1 MPITASSTRTQ
12 VLQAYLDNSAYATS
26 GSLASAR
33 EFELACRML
42 LSMPEESGDRDGNV
56 KMRLGQYERD
66 LQDVVAWI
74 RRFAPATT
82 MPSSIVLADFRRGR
96 D

>member
-12 VLQAYLDNSAYATS
+12 VLQAYLDYSSYATGS
-26 GSLASAR
+26 SLAAAR

-56 KMRLGQYERD
+56 KMRLMQYERD
-66 LQDVVAWI
+66 LSEVRSWI
-74 RRFAPATT
+74 IRNSPAVN
-82 MPSSIVLADFRRGR
+82 MPSSVVLADFRRGR